1 MSETSWYRLSLGDG
15 VWAPQAIS
23 ELEQSFLDFFEAAG
37 QPKEMAVFSR
47 PLSEGRL
54 QCEIMA
60 YFAPAAG
67 EFARDRGAFVCAP
80 PEKTGL
86 TLIAGSSEAWESLF
100 PGATTR

>member
-47 PLSEGRL
+47 PSPRVD
-54 QCEIMA
+54 CS
-60 YFAPAAG
+60 
-67 EFARDRGAFVCAP
+67 ARSWPTSPRRRVSLRATVEPSCARRP
-80 PEKTGL
+80 RRR
-86 TLIAGSSEAWESLF
+86 AS
-100 PGATTR
+100 R